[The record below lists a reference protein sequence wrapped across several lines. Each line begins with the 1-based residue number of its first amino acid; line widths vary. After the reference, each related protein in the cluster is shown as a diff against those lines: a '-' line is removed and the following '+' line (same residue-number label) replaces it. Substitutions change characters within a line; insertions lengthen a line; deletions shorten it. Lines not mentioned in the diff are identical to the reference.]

1 MNTKTANVSP
11 DSLVE
16 QWIRPQVRALSAY
29 HVPEVG
35 NLIKLDA
42 MENPYTWPKPLI
54 DEWLEVL
61 RDAKWNRYPDPHAC
75 DLKILLR
82 ATLNVPQGMD
92 IMLGNGSDELIQ
104 IIAMA
109 VAAPGRAVLTP
120 EPYFSMYRMIAAV
133 TGLEFVGVPLNADD
147 YSLDM
152 PAMRAAIIR
161 HRPAVVFLSYPSN
174 PTGNLFDEQ
183 QVCELIEISPGLVV
197 VDEAYNAFAGSTF
210 MSRLAQYD
218 NLLVLRTL
226 SKMGLAG
233 LRMGVLTG
241 SPAWLNELDK
251 IRLPY
256 NISVLTQASAEFAL
270 RHYDVLEA
278 QAAKLRDN
286 REQLLTALRALTGIM
301 VYPSRANF
309 ILFRV
314 PTGRASQIFESIK
327 AQGVLI
333 KSMHGASALLADCLR
348 VTVSTPE
355 ENQAFL
361 KALERAL

>member
-1 MNTKTANVSP
+1 MT
-11 DSLVE
+11 

-35 NLIKLDA
+35 HLIKLDA
-42 MENPYTWPKPLI
+42 MENPYTWPAPMVE
-54 DEWLEVL
+54 EWLNVL
-61 RDAKWNRYPDPHAC
+61 RTVSLNRYPDPHAR
-75 DLKILLR
+75 DLKARLR
-82 ATLNVPQGMD
+82 STLQVPPGMD

-109 VAAPGRAVLTP
+109 VAVPGRTVLSP
-120 EPYFSMYRMIAAV
+120 EPSFSMYRMIAAFA
-133 TGLEFVGVPLNADD
+133 GLEFVGVPLDAKDHG
-147 YSLDM
+147 LDM
-152 PAMRAAIIR
+152 PAMREAIAR
-161 HRPAVVFLSYPSN
+161 HRPAVVFLSYPNN

-183 QVCELIEISPGLVV
+183 QVRELIDISPGLVI
-197 VDEAYNAFAGSTF
+197 VDEAYNAFADSTF
-210 MSRLAQYD
+210 MSYLTQYD

-233 LRMGVLTG
+233 LRMGVLAG
-241 SPAWLNELDK
+241 SPVWLNELDK

-278 QAAKLRDN
+278 QAAKLRDH
-286 REQLLTALRALTGIM
+286 REQLLTALRALKGIT

-314 PTGRASQIFESIK
+314 PTGRAAHIFESIK
-327 AQGVLI
+327 TQGVLI

-361 KALERAL
+361 QALEKAL

>member
-1 MNTKTANVSP
+1 MNTKIANI
-11 DSLVE
+11 VE

-35 NLIKLDA
+35 NRIKLDA
-42 MENPYTWPKPLI
+42 MENPYTWPAPLV
-54 DEWLEVL
+54 DGWLEVL
-61 RDAKWNRYPDPHAC
+61 RNVSLNRYPDPQAR
-75 DLKILLR
+75 DLKACLR
-82 ATLNVPQGMD
+82 TTLQIPQGMD

-109 VAAPGRAVLTP
+109 VAVPGRTVLSP
-120 EPYFSMYRMIAAV
+120 EPSFSMYRMIAAFA
-133 TGLEFVGVPLNADD
+133 GLEFVGVPLNAND

-152 PAMRAAIIR
+152 PALRAAIIQ
-161 HRPAVVFLSYPSN
+161 HRPAVVFLSHPNN

-183 QVCELIEISPGLVV
+183 QVCDLIEISPGLVV

-210 MSRLAQYD
+210 MPRLAQYD

-233 LRMGVLTG
+233 LRMGVLAG

-286 REQLLTALRALTGIM
+286 REQLLTALRTLNGIT

-314 PTGRASQIFESIK
+314 PAGRASQIFESIK

-361 KALERAL
+361 KALEKAL